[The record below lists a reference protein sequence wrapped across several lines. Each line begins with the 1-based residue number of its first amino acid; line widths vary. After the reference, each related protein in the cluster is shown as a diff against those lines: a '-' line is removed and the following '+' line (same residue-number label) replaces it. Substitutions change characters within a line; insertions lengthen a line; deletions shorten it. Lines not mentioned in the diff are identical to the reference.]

1 LIPLLAFGAV
11 VAMMGIE
18 LRVSRR
24 HERLLRASGAR
35 EAPGDVY
42 PWMRI
47 VYPACFVAM
56 TIEGLIVTAPQ
67 SQGAAPGNFGHLRG
81 ILSVWLG
88 PMHGAAITIAGV
100 VVLAASKALKTWA
113 IVSLGPAWSF
123 RVLVRPGTP
132 LVRSGPYRCLRHPNY
147 ASIVGELLGMA
158 LLARAPVTGI
168 ASLLAFGILLRRRI
182 HIEEQ
187 AVGLQTRAG

>member
-1 LIPLLAFGAV
+1 LIPLIALAAV

-24 HERLLRASGAR
+24 HERQLRAAGAR

-56 TIEGLIVTAPQ
+56 AIEALVWPGPAPT
-67 SQGAAPGNFGHLRG
+67 RR
-81 ILSVWLG
+81 SVVV
-88 PMHGAAITIAGV
+88 AGV
-100 VVLAASKALKTWA
+100 AILAAAKLLKTWA

-123 RVLVRPGTP
+123 RVLVRPSVP
-132 LVRSGPYRCLRHPNY
+132 LVASGPYRHLRHPNY
-147 ASIVGELLGMA
+147 VAIVGELLGMA
-158 LLARAPVTGI
+158 AITRAPVAGI
-168 ASLLAFGILLRRRI
+168 ASLLVFGVLLWKRVQV
-182 HIEEQ
+182 EEQ
-187 AVGLQTRAG
+187 ALGLRPAAE